1 MGDFFRQQYGELPLR
16 YEELYD
22 DELYEDYYEDP
33 NKFIS
38 RIEGTE
44 LEFGV
49 AFLGSNYFPI
59 MTSRVNKGK
68 RKYYLFDF
76 IKVWQTNNVEKII
89 SNCDCDC
96 GYYED

>member
-16 YEELYD
+16 CEELYG
-22 DELYEDYYEDP
+22 DEIYEDYYEDYYEDP
-33 NKFIS
+33 NKFIP

-44 LEFGV
+44 LECGI
-49 AFLGSNYFPI
+49 ALLGSNYFPI

-76 IKVWQTNNVEKII
+76 IKIWQAVE
-89 SNCDCDC
+89 
-96 GYYED
+96 

>member
-1 MGDFFRQQYGELPLR
+1 MGDLFRQNYGELPLR
-16 YEELYD
+16 YEKLYD

-33 NKFIS
+33 SKFIP

-44 LEFGV
+44 LECGV
-49 AFLGSNYFPI
+49 VFLGSNYFPI

-76 IKVWQTNNVEKII
+76 IKIL
-89 SNCDCDC
+89 
-96 GYYED
+96 